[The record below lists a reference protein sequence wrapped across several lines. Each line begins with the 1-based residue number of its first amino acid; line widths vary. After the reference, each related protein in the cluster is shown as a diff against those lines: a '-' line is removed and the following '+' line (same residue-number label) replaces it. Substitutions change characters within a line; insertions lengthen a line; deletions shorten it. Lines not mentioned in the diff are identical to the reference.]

1 MKVFADTP
9 VPPASGDDVE
19 IFITPPESFKITSL
33 GRLIS
38 SAIQFILIGAGLIAF
53 VYLLLGGIQWITS
66 GGDKAGVDA
75 ARQKIMAAV
84 IGLVIVFA
92 TWALITVL
100 EKFLGVSIIT
110 GTLTIPSPAD
120 L

>member
-1 MKVFADTP
+1 MK
-9 VPPASGDDVE
+9 E
-19 IFITPPESFKITSL
+19 IHAAEITIDIEKPEGFQITDIGKL
-33 GRLIS
+33 VS

-84 IGLVIVFA
+84 IGLIIVFA
-92 TWALITVL
+92 TWALIRLL
-100 EKFLGVSIIT
+100 EGFLGVCIVSCPVV
-110 GTLTIPSPAD
+110 IPTPF
-120 L
+120 

>member
-1 MKVFADTP
+1 MKVYADDIEIPITR
-9 VPPASGDDVE
+9 PAG
-19 IFITPPESFKITSL
+19 FKITDI

-53 VYLLLGGIQWITS
+53 IYLLLGGIQWITS

-75 ARQKIMAAV
+75 ARQKILAAV

-92 TWALITVL
+92 TWALVTLL
-100 EKFLGVSIIT
+100 EKFLGVC
-110 GTLTIPSPAD
+110 
-120 L
+120 